1 MSLSDARPSAEAGH
15 QPCSKS
21 GMKQMRDLLGVAMV
35 GDGLL
40 MALVPERRMRRWQ
53 MGPDWFRSVV
63 TYFEGRTALTRLAG
77 AVTAAVGVAIAVPR
91 SR

>member
-1 MSLSDARPSAEAGH
+1 
-15 QPCSKS
+15 
-21 GMKQMRDLLGVAMV
+21 MKQMRDLLGVAMV
-35 GDGLL
+35 GDGIL

-53 MGPDWFRSVV
+53 MGPDWLRSV
-63 TYFEGRTALTRLAG
+63 TAHVARRPLLARLAG